1 MSTTRRKFTREFK
14 LAAVKRLQ
22 SGYPVG
28 RVARELE
35 VNPNQLHSW
44 KRQFEERPNSAF
56 SGEGRRRQEE
66 TAVAELERKI
76 GQQAMEI
83 DFLKGCLRQIEELR
97 KSQVET
103 PTPPSAGKSTKNG
116 KGRAH

>member
-1 MSTTRRKFTREFK
+1 
-14 LAAVKRLQ
+14 
-22 SGYPVG
+22 
-28 RVARELE
+28 
-35 VNPNQLHSW
+35 
-44 KRQFEERPNSAF
+44 
-56 SGEGRRRQEE
+56 
-66 TAVAELERKI
+66 VAELERKI

-83 DFLKGCLRQIEELR
+83 DFLKACLRQIEELR

>member
-35 VNPNQLHSW
+35 VNPNQLHAW
-44 KRQFEERPNSAF
+44 RRQFEERQNSAF

-83 DFLKGCLRQIEELR
+83 DFLKACLRQIEELR
-97 KSQVET
+97 KSQAET